1 MKPCYNTPRKRELSK
16 FALYPSW
23 EERQQE
29 VVMKTSKMDTRYMAM
44 LAMFCG
50 VLLVMGMT
58 GLGFIQL
65 PVIKA
70 TTMHIPV
77 ILGAVVLGPGAGGVL
92 GGLFGLC
99 SIWANTT
106 SPGLLSFAFS
116 PFMSTEGLPGVL
128 KSLWI
133 ALGCR
138 ILFGVIAGWLWKL
151 CKKVLKQDYIA
162 LPVTAAVSTICH
174 TMLVMGSIY
183 FLLAEQYAAA
193 KNVAVTAVF
202 GLVMGTVTASG
213 VPEAIAAAILVTIIG
228 KALLHLMVRMKKR

>member
-1 MKPCYNTPRKRELSK
+1 MQKKKLD
-16 FALYPSW
+16 
-23 EERQQE
+23 
-29 VVMKTSKMDTRYMAM
+29 VRYMAM
-44 LAMFCG
+44 LAMLCG

-58 GLGFIQL
+58 GIGFIQL

-77 ILGAVVLGPGAGGVL
+77 ILGAILLGPNAGAVL

-99 SIWANTT
+99 SIWSNTT
-106 SPGLLSFAFS
+106 TPGLLSFAFS
-116 PFMSTEGLPGVL
+116 PFMTTEGLPGVL

-138 ILFGVIAGWLWKL
+138 ILFGYITGWLWKL
-151 CKKVLKQDYIA
+151 VKKICKQDYIA

-174 TMLVMGSIY
+174 TLLVMGSIY
-183 FLLAEQYAAA
+183 LLLAQQYAAA
-193 KNVAVTAVF
+193 KNVALSAVF

-213 VPEAIAAAILVTIIG
+213 IPEAVAAAIMVTVIG
-228 KALLHLMVRMKKR
+228 KALLHLLTRMKKR

>member
-1 MKPCYNTPRKRELSK
+1 MQKR
-16 FALYPSW
+16 
-23 EERQQE
+23 
-29 VVMKTSKMDTRYMAM
+29 KMDTRYMAT

-58 GLGFIQL
+58 GIGFIPL

-77 ILGAVVLGPGAGGVL
+77 ILGAVLLGPAAGAVLGAV
-92 GGLFGLC
+92 FGLC

-106 SPGLLSFAFS
+106 APGLLAFAFS
-116 PFMSTEGLPGVL
+116 PFMTTEGLPGVL

-138 ILFGVIAGWLWKL
+138 IALGVIAGWLWQLTKRT
-151 CKKVLKQDYIA
+151 LKQDYLA

-174 TMLVMGSIY
+174 TILVMGSIY
-183 FLLAEQYAAA
+183 LLLAQQYAQA
-193 KNVAVTAVF
+193 KNVAITAVF

-213 VPEAIAAAILVTIIG
+213 IPEAIIAAVLVTVIG
-228 KALLHLMVRMKKR
+228 KALLRLTERMKKR

>member
-1 MKPCYNTPRKRELSK
+1 MK
-16 FALYPSW
+16 
-23 EERQQE
+23 
-29 VVMKTSKMDTRYMAM
+29 KTNTRYMAT
-44 LAMFCG
+44 LAMLCG
-50 VLLVMGMT
+50 LLLVMGMT
-58 GLGFIQL
+58 GIGFIPL

-77 ILGAVVLGPGAGGVL
+77 ILGAVLLGPAAGGVL
-92 GGLFGLC
+92 GAVFGLC

-106 SPGLLSFAFS
+106 APGLLSFAFS

-138 ILFGVIAGWLWKL
+138 ILLGVIAGWLWRL
-151 CKKVLKQDYIA
+151 MKKITKQDYIA

-174 TMLVMGSIY
+174 TVLVMGSIY
-183 FLLAEQYAAA
+183 VLLAQQYAQA
-193 KNVAVTAVF
+193 KNVAITAVF

-213 VPEAIAAAILVTIIG
+213 IPEAIAAAILVTVIG
-228 KALLHLMVRMKKR
+228 KALLHLMERMRTR

>member
-1 MKPCYNTPRKRELSK
+1 MKQNT
-16 FALYPSW
+16 
-23 EERQQE
+23 
-29 VVMKTSKMDTRYMAM
+29 MDTRYMAM
-44 LAMFCG
+44 LAMLCG

-58 GLGFIQL
+58 GIGFIPL

-77 ILGAVVLGPGAGGVL
+77 ILGAIVLGPKAGAVL
-92 GGLFGLC
+92 GAVFGLC

-106 SPGLLSFAFS
+106 APGLLSFAFS
-116 PFMSTEGLPGVL
+116 PFMSTEGLTGVA

-138 ILFGVIAGWLWKL
+138 ILFGLIAGWLWIFF
-151 CKKVLKQDYIA
+151 KKIFGKEYLA

-174 TMLVMGSIY
+174 TLLVMGSIY
-183 FLLAEQYAAA
+183 ALLAQQYAQA
-193 KNVAVTAVF
+193 KNVAISAVF

-213 VPEAIAAAILVTIIG
+213 IPEAIIAAILVTVVG
-228 KALLHLMVRMKKR
+228 KALLHLLTRGKKR